1 MLFGDGAVF
10 AGSGDDLVDLLLAEN
25 TAVEAQVVDRSF
37 EGDVAGSDKHGFVGV
52 ERAGLVLDIV
62 DIDQLTALI
71 DSLYAD
77 HHADEQMAWP
87 IADGLLARALELDEG
102 RPSDDVSVLVLAVSP
117 NERDD
122 VRRLQ
127 LQVPIP
133 PLYRP

>member
-1 MLFGDGAVF
+1 MDTDQLAVF
-10 AGSGDDLVDLLLAEN
+10 
-25 TAVEAQVVDRSF
+25 
-37 EGDVAGSDKHGFVGV
+37 
-52 ERAGLVLDIV
+52 
-62 DIDQLTALI
+62 I

-87 IADGLLARALELDEG
+87 IADGLLSRALELDEG